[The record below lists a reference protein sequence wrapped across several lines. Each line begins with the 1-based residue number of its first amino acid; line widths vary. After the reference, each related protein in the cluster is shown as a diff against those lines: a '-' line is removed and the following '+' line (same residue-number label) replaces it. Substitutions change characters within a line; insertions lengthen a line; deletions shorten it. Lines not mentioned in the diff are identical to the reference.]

1 MIQRNSFASRFI
13 GFVLIV
19 KEYLFKY
26 KDFFFFHKI
35 LLRFLIPFG
44 LAIARN
50 DLSSI
55 VEIRFFFAFE

>member
-26 KDFFFFHKI
+26 KDFSFFHKI
-35 LLRFLIPFG
+35 LLRFLIPSG
-44 LAIARN
+44 LAIVSKQQGS
-50 DLSSI
+50 L
-55 VEIRFFFAFE
+55 VKIRFVFAFG

>member
-13 GFVLIV
+13 GFVLIA
-19 KEYLFKY
+19 KGYLFKY

-44 LAIARN
+44 LT
-50 DLSSI
+50 I
-55 VEIRFFFAFE
+55 VSKYPGSLVKIRFVFAFA

>member
-35 LLRFLIPFG
+35 LLRFLILFG
-44 LAIARN
+44 LAIVSKYPGY
-50 DLSSI
+50 L
-55 VEIRFFFAFE
+55 VKIRFVFAFA

>member
-19 KEYLFKY
+19 KGYLLKY

-35 LLRFLIPFG
+35 LLRFLMSFILPIVSKYPG
-44 LAIARN
+44 SLAK
-50 DLSSI
+50 
-55 VEIRFFFAFE
+55 IRFVFAFG